1 MNRRA
6 ALAAAIPIAF
16 SARAAGPG
24 TSKASGTYEVVHLCD
39 RGQPCPP
46 AEQRHFTL
54 VLLDEPAPDQAA
66 PGIAV
71 CSRHD
76 EFAWRGCF
84 WKDAEREGTLR
95 EVAWSK
101 KGSRIRVGLEC
112 GPDYGQDLLF
122 RTGATTATW
131 KARFCCVRQRN
142 GKEMLA
148 HVDATVTL
156 KRVGAADPQRCRR

>member
-1 MNRRA
+1 M
-6 ALAAAIPIAF
+6 
-16 SARAAGPG
+16 
-24 TSKASGTYEVVHLCD
+24 
-39 RGQPCPP
+39 
-46 AEQRHFTL
+46 
-54 VLLDEPAPDQAA
+54 
-66 PGIAV
+66 
-71 CSRHD
+71 
-76 EFAWRGCF
+76 RGCF

-101 KGSRIRVGLEC
+101 KGSRVRAGLEC